1 VPVRV
6 AALILFSFFCFAILT
21 LWVPGYWP
29 VAVFQVGIFTLAA
42 LEVWRARRATLIFSW
57 PLVPLSFAVLWGLLQ
72 LLTGRTAYL
81 FETKLATLRW
91 ATFLS
96 VFLIGTRLFEE
107 ESVRRWFRSA
117 MLWFAF
123 LVAVLA
129 TFQTFTS
136 QGKVFWLFPTLYTDY
151 VMGPILY
158 RNHYAAFI
166 EAVLPFALYR
176 AVYHQRDSLLYS
188 GIAAMMYAS
197 VLASASRAGT
207 ILTTVEVLLVPALLW
222 MRHRARGRDVAS
234 ALFPMV
240 LFFAVFVLVVGW
252 ESVSVRLAAPDPL
265 AVRRELAIST
275 LHMAEAHPWFGSGL
289 GTWPTVYPRYAVIDI
304 GAFANQA
311 HDDWL
316 QWTAEGGFPFGIM
329 IATLFLWALRP
340 AFRSV
345 WGLGVIAVFLH
356 AIVDYPF
363 SRPALGAWP
372 ILILSLLAFERTPP
386 EKCLNRQSFLTKPN
400 VGRSPWTAVDAL
412 VGLRGVRRGRGRPP

>member
-1 VPVRV
+1 VVQRLVGRSYSEEVPARV
-6 AALILFSFFCFAILT
+6 AALIFFFLFCFAILT
-21 LWVPGYWP
+21 LWVPEYWP
-29 VAVFQVGIFTLAA
+29 VAVFQVGMFGLAA
-42 LEVWRARRATLIFSW
+42 VAIWRARNVALAFSW
-57 PLVPLSFAVLWGLLQ
+57 PLVPLCFAVLWGICQ
-72 LLTGRTAYL
+72 CLTGRTVYA
-81 FETKLATLRW
+81 FETRLAILRW

-96 VFLIGTRLFEE
+96 VFLVGTSLFED

-136 QGKVFWLFPTLYTDY
+136 SGKVFWLFATPYVDY

-176 AVYHQRDSLLYS
+176 AVYHERDSLLYS
-188 GIAAMMYAS
+188 GIAAVMYAS

-207 ILTTVEVLLVPALLW
+207 ILTTAEVILVPSLLW
-222 MRHRARGRDVAS
+222 IRRRARGHDVAA
-234 ALFPMV
+234 ALLPMG
-240 LFFAVFVLVVGW
+240 LFFAVFISVVGW
-252 ESVSVRLAAPDPL
+252 ESVWARLTTPDPL

-275 LHMAEAHPWFGSGL
+275 LHMAEAHPWFGTGL
-289 GTWPTVYPRYAVIDI
+289 GTWPVVYPQYAVIDI
-304 GAFANQA
+304 GAIANQA

-316 QWTAEGGFPFGIM
+316 QWTAEGGFIFGIV

-363 SRPALGAWP
+363 SRPALGSWA
-372 ILILSLLAFERTPP
+372 ILVLSMLAFEPSETINPIAAP
-386 EKCLNRQSFLTKPN
+386 GNAYSEP
-400 VGRSPWTAVDAL
+400 
-412 VGLRGVRRGRGRPP
+412 RRFG